1 MKKAKLLI
9 LVFLFSAPLCSQ
21 VSSGQQLSKKIDNL
35 ITRNYQSIAPGC
47 VVLVSEEDKLVYEKG
62 FGKANIELND
72 PLRPEMLFRI
82 GSITKQY
89 TAIAILQLIEQGR
102 ILLQDSLQKFIEG
115 FPHKGYT
122 ITIENLLTHTSG
134 IVDYEVLD
142 FHVPNAIRI
151 DFPPKQIIDSL
162 AVLPLAF
169 IPGTQYRYSNSNYFL
184 LGFILEKVTGKAY
197 KTYMKENVFIP
208 LGLSETCYDSP
219 AEIIKNRVTGY
230 TKGSTGYEN
239 AGYLSMNQVFSAGA
253 LLASARDLFKWHQAL
268 YTYKVVKK
276 ETLDKAVAPF
286 QFSDGKLSEY
296 GYGWF
301 IKEFRGKK
309 LIGHGGAIDGF
320 RSMEAYLPEQDIF
333 IAALFNSDND
343 DFFPLFENIISLV
356 VGKSLV
362 ASYEDLKIDTS
373 VLDIYTGTYKW
384 TEDTTGHIV
393 IYREG
398 NRLYA
403 DLSNKTGMHMP
414 LHAQS
419 PTLFYLPV
427 VRRIATTIEFI
438 PENGKVN
445 RLWWTQE
452 KKQEARRSE

>member
-9 LVFLFSAPLCSQ
+9 FVILFSVPLCSQ
-21 VSSGQQLSKKIDNL
+21 ISSGRQLSKKIDEL
-35 ITRNYQSIAPGC
+35 IARSYQSIAPGC
-47 VVLVSEEDKLVYEKG
+47 VVLVSKKDKLIYEKG

-72 PLRPEMLFRI
+72 LLRPEMLFRI

-115 FPHKGYT
+115 FPHKGST

-184 LGFILEKVTGKAY
+184 LGFVLEKVTGKSY
-197 KTYMKENVFIP
+197 KTYMKENIFTP

-219 AEIIKNRVTGY
+219 EEIIKNRVFGY
-230 TKGSTGYEN
+230 TKGTMGYQN

-268 YTYKVVKK
+268 YAYKVVKK

-301 IKEFRGKK
+301 IKEFRGNK

-343 DFFPLFENIISLV
+343 GFFPLFENIISLV
-356 VGKSLV
+356 AGRSLE
-362 ASYEDLKIDTS
+362 ASY
-373 VLDIYTGTYKW
+373 
-384 TEDTTGHIV
+384 
-393 IYREG
+393 
-398 NRLYA
+398 
-403 DLSNKTGMHMP
+403 
-414 LHAQS
+414 
-419 PTLFYLPV
+419 
-427 VRRIATTIEFI
+427 
-438 PENGKVN
+438 
-445 RLWWTQE
+445 
-452 KKQEARRSE
+452 